1 MSQLQALGSVLFTE
15 YRRSIFLISI
25 LLFLSRVGA
34 LTLTLSIVSNLN
46 IGSIKNTFLIEDIL
60 ITKSQNVS
68 YQLMR
73 NSNHIL
79 KLYN

>member
-1 MSQLQALGSVLFTE
+1 
-15 YRRSIFLISI
+15 
-25 LLFLSRVGA
+25 

-46 IGSIKNTFLIEDIL
+46 IGSIKNTFLLEEIL

-68 YQLMR
+68 YQLRR

-79 KLYN
+79 KLY